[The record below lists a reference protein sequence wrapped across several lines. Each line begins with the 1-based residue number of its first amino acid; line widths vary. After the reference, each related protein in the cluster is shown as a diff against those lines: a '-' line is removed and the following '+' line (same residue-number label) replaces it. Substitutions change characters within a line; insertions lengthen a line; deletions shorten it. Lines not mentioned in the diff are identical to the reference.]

1 MFVGIR
7 DVTLF
12 QAGYDSLREG
22 LKAVGAVAVEV
33 ALTRDLRLPA
43 ADDSL
48 ETGLSVVGAAQAGRV
63 AGLYAEA
70 GFRPCALFVANNFNG
85 PDPAAEVAHVIDAM
99 CVAQA
104 LGVPVVRLDGAMSG
118 PDRLSRR
125 RRAALYVQALER
137 VLQATVARPVVLAIE
152 NHGRQGN
159 DPVWLHAVLDELPPA
174 RVGLTLDPANLYWA
188 GYPLSQVYE
197 FVEELAPRVAHVHV
211 KNLTYPEWLR
221 ERRRPVGWEYDRCVC
236 PIPEGDLD
244 FSRVAAL
251 LKAAGYR
258 GALAIEDESLAKY
271 PSSDRPRLLQA
282 AVGYLES
289 SLACVGETAAA
300 AESSNSL

>member
-22 LKAVGAVAVEV
+22 LHALGPVAVEV

-43 ADDSL
+43 PDDSL
-48 ETGLSVVGAAQAGRV
+48 ETGLSAASAAQAGRI
-63 AGLYAEA
+63 AAIYAEA
-70 GFRPCALFVANNFNG
+70 GLRPCALFVANNFNG
-85 PDPAAEVAHVIDAM
+85 PDPAAEVAHVVDAVG
-99 CVAQA
+99 VAEA

-137 VLQATVARPVVLAIE
+137 VLEATSASTVLLAIE

-159 DPVWLHAVLDELPPA
+159 DPAWLRAVLDDLPPE

-188 GYPLSQVYE
+188 GYPRSQVYDL
-197 FVEELAPRVAHVHV
+197 VDKLAPRVAHVHV
-211 KNLTYPEWLR
+211 KNLTYPEGLR
-221 ERRRPVGWEYDRCVC
+221 EQRRPVGWEYDRCVC
-236 PIPEGDLD
+236 PIPVGDLD
-244 FSRVAAL
+244 FAKVTST
-251 LKAAGYR
+251 LKTAGYR
-258 GALAIEDESLAKY
+258 GGLAIEDESLAK
-271 PSSDRPRLLQA
+271 SSFADRPRLLEE
-282 AVGYLES
+282 AVHYLEAC
-289 SLACVGETAAA
+289 LARSGETVAATGA
-300 AESSNSL
+300 SKVV

>member
-22 LKAVGAVAVEV
+22 LKALGPVAVEV

-43 ADDSL
+43 PDDSL
-48 ETGLSVVGAAQAGRV
+48 ETAISAASTAQARQV
-63 AGLYAEA
+63 AAAYAESDL
-70 GFRPCALFVANNFNG
+70 RPCALFVANNFNG
-85 PDPAAEVAHVIDAM
+85 PDPTAEVAHVAAAVG
-99 CVAQA
+99 VAEA

-125 RRAALYVQALER
+125 RRAALYVHALER
-137 VLQATVARPVVLAIE
+137 VLEVTPTAAVVLAIE

-159 DPVWLHAVLDELPPA
+159 DSAWLHAVLDDLPPP

-188 GYPLSQVYE
+188 GYPLSQVYALL
-197 FVEELAPRVAHVHV
+197 EELAVRVAHVHV
-211 KNLTYPEWLR
+211 KNLTYPAALR
-221 ERRRPVGWEYDRCVC
+221 ERHRPVGWEYDRCVC

-244 FSRVAAL
+244 FAKVAGL

-258 GALAIEDESLAKY
+258 GALVIEDESLAKAC
-271 PSSDRPRLLQA
+271 SAARPRLLQE
-282 AVGYLES
+282 AVTYLETA
-289 SLACVGETAAA
+289 LACSSETVAVAGA
-300 AESSNSL
+300 SELP